1 MIFLAKRFNVCNKM
15 TAVAISVSINL
26 CVQKTIDKV
35 RGEIEV
41 SINCEMM
48 AIVRFAND
56 IAVIPNKE
64 KDLKN
69 ILEIM
74 NLTTKNEY
82 NMRIIKSKT

>member
-1 MIFLAKRFNVCNKM
+1 M

-82 NMRIIKSKT
+82 NMRIIKSKTWNIEIKVTKK

>member
-1 MIFLAKRFNVCNKM
+1 M
-15 TAVAISVSINL
+15 TAVAISVSIKL

-48 AIVRFAND
+48 PMVRFAND
-56 IAVIPNKE
+56 IAVIPDKE

-82 NMRIIKSKT
+82 NMRIIKSKTWNIEIKVTKK